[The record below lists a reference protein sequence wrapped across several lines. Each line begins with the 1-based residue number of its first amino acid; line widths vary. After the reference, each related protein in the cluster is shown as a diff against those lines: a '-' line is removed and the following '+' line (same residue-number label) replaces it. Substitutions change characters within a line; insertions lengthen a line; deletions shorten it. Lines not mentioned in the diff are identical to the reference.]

1 MPPSPRAERSLG
13 PMHEDFGAN
22 AGREPDAV
30 ERAYRIDVLLDGIP
44 EVAGLTLMQR
54 IADLI
59 VEEGLATPEGGDVR
73 AVIGMHPHTW
83 TPDLSDAL
91 HVVVPRAVP

>member
-1 MPPSPRAERSLG
+1 
-13 PMHEDFGAN
+13 MHEDFGAN
-22 AGREPDAV
+22 VGREPDPT

-44 EVAGLTLMQR
+44 EVAGFALMQR
-54 IADLI
+54 IADLL

-83 TPDLSDAL
+83 TPDLAEAL
-91 HVVVPRAVP
+91 HVVVPRAVPQSPDLGANYSPN